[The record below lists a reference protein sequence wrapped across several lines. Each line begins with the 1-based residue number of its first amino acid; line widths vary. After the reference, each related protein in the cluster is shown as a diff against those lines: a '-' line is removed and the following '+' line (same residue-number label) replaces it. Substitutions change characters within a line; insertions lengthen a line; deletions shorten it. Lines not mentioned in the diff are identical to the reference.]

1 MTRNQAGGLAHCSY
15 IYTEFILRPKA
26 LPVKRICT
34 QMQGKSGGKRR
45 KGPPDQN
52 SSFFGL
58 KYWRKGAIIKAR
70 LKRLFSSVLIYH
82 RP

>member
-34 QMQGKSGGKRR
+34 QMQGNSGGKGR
-45 KGPPDQN
+45 KWARGQN

-58 KYWRKGAIIKAR
+58 KCWQKGTIITPDEQRR
-70 LKRLFSSVLIYH
+70 LT
-82 RP
+82 P